1 MRKLEAMKAVYCYF
15 FPEIRHLLREVE
27 MKVPDELFLVTTP
40 AAEVAESLD
49 GLFPGFNVPSTSDGY
64 VNVDMIHIPV
74 IDRIVAAYLWTIPDL
89 GDFSFRYPTSGS
101 SEGIFHILAKL
112 RSEGVKEISVLKG
125 EYEGY
130 GIQAANLGI
139 NVRELDLEGALK
151 AEPGYWCISNPSAR
165 DGNILPDGFVS
176 KLCDLGSRV
185 VLDLAYVG
193 STKHRRFDVS
203 HENITH
209 LVMSLSKPF
218 GLFRYRI
225 GFAFSRNEMPTLYGN
240 KWFKDTIRLFQ
251 GLKVVETFGTNGLT
265 NFYKPLQKSIVA
277 TINKETSLGIVESDA
292 LLIAHLTREKAL
304 GLNELQKKL
313 IAPFRR
319 TDSYRFC
326 LTPYFEREERTRGQ
340 YG

>member
-1 MRKLEAMKAVYCYF
+1 MNTVKNLEAMKSVYCYF
-15 FPEIRHLLREVE
+15 FPEVRHLLREVE
-27 MKVPDELFLVTTP
+27 RKVPDKLFLVTTP

-49 GLFPGFNVPSTSDGY
+49 GLFPGFNVPATSDGY
-64 VNVDMIHIPV
+64 VNVDMIHVPV
-74 IDRIVAAYLWTIPDL
+74 IERLVAAYRRAVPDL
-89 GDFSFRYPTSGS
+89 GGFGFRYPTSGS
-101 SEGIFHILAKL
+101 NEGIFHILAKL
-112 RSEGVKEISVLKG
+112 RSQGVEQITVLKG

-139 NVRELDLEGALK
+139 NVRELDLEEALE

-165 DGNILPDGFVS
+165 DGNILPEGFVS

-193 STKHRRFDVS
+193 STEHRQFDVG

-225 GFAFSRNEMPTLYGN
+225 GFAFSRDEMPTLYGN

-251 GLKVVETFGTNGLT
+251 GLRVVETFGTDGLT
-265 NFYKPLQKSIVA
+265 NLYKPVQRSVVA
-277 TINKETSLGIVESDA
+277 AINEETGLGIVESDA
-292 LLIAHLTREKAL
+292 LLIAHITKENAL
-304 GLNELQKKL
+304 GLNDSQRDL
-313 IAPFRR
+313 IEPFRR
-319 TDSYRFC
+319 AGSYRFC
-326 LTPYFEREERTRGQ
+326 LTPYFEKEEKAK
-340 YG
+340 